1 MGTVWLALEDNQIG
15 TLVKLLILTGQR
27 RGEIVGLRWEEIDF
41 DRDLICLPGER
52 TKNGK
57 SHEVPMATTVLRCCN
72 RGLGDGGFAGWTKL
86 KNKLDAKFA
95 AAGSLPPWR
104 LHDLRRSVATE
115 LANLGIQPHIIEA
128 VLNHVSA
135 SKSGV
140 AGIYNRAIG
149 QFGFATWSSVG
160 ARQFER

>member
-57 SHEVPMATTVLRCCN
+57 SHEVPMATTVR
-72 RGLGDGGFAGWTKL
+72 
-86 KNKLDAKFA
+86 
-95 AAGSLPPWR
+95 SLLQSRPWR
-104 LHDLRRSVATE
+104 RRICRVD
-115 LANLGIQPHIIEA
+115 EA
-128 VLNHVSA
+128 
-135 SKSGV
+135 KK
-140 AGIYNRAIG
+140 
-149 QFGFATWSSVG
+149 
-160 ARQFER
+160 